1 MMYKSWQVP
10 DAFLTH
16 AGDEEVGAY
25 LLQPGRRQDID
36 EPMVCLFNLHD
47 GEVGSWE

>member
-10 DAFLTH
+10 GGFLTLD
-16 AGDEEVGAY
+16 GDEEY
-25 LLQPGRRQDID
+25 LLPPAGRRQYID
-36 EPMVCLFNLHD
+36 DPMVCLFNHD